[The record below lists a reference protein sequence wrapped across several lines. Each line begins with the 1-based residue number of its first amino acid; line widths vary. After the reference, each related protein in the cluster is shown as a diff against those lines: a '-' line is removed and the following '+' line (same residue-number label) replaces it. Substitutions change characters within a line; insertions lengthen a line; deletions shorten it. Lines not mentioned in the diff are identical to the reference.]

1 MSSSSPHRTR
11 PWHTIVIG
19 ILTVGFLGLF
29 LRSIDLREA
38 WNAVLHAHAGW
49 IAGAIGATLVTYL
62 LRSWRWQVLLAPIG
76 RVSYRTSFRA
86 TVMGFAGNLLLPA
99 RAGEVLRA
107 YVIARHERVN
117 AASAF
122 ATVIVERLLDL
133 VTVLLL
139 FACGIL
145 FSGIDVGPAI
155 SVAGWIAAAGA
166 VASLI
171 VLFVLAGHPERVGTL
186 VDRLSS
192 RLPARLAGVV
202 GQLAR
207 TLTGG
212 LKVMRSPAHFV
223 VALAWSLPVWLSIAF
238 GIIFV
243 SWAFNLKLTMLGAF
257 LVVGYLTVGVSVPTP
272 GATGGFHYFYKLAM
286 TQFFAASDSAAAA
299 AAIAL
304 HLVSFI
310 PVTILGLIFMWQ
322 DGLSVGNVKAMNAQ
336 ADRGAE
342 TAGE

>member
-1 MSSSSPHRTR
+1 MSSSSPLRTR
-11 PWHTIVIG
+11 PWQTIVIG
-19 ILTVGFLGLF
+19 VLTVGFLALF

-38 WNAVLHAHAGW
+38 WNAVLDAHAGW
-49 IAGAIGATLVTYL
+49 IGAAIGTTLITYL
-62 LRSWRWQVLLAPIG
+62 LRSWRWQVLLEPIG
-76 RVSYRTSFRA
+76 RVSFRTAFRA

-99 RAGEVLRA
+99 RAGEFVRA
-107 YVIARHERVN
+107 YVISRHERVN
-117 AASAF
+117 VASAF

-155 SVAGWIAAAGA
+155 AAAGWVAAAGA
-166 VASLI
+166 LASL
-171 VLFVLAGHPERVGTL
+171 VLLFVLAGHPERVGLL
-186 VDRLSS
+186 VDRLSR
-192 RLPARLAGVV
+192 RLPARLAGIV

-212 LKVMRSPAHFV
+212 LKVMRSPWHFAL
-223 VALAWSLPVWLSIAF
+223 ALAWSVPVWLSIAF

-243 SWAFNLKLTMLGAF
+243 SWAFNLKLTVLGSF

-286 TQFFAASDSAAAA
+286 TEFFAASDSAAGA
-299 AAIAL
+299 AAIVL
-304 HLVSFI
+304 HLVSFV
-310 PVTILGLIFMWQ
+310 PVTILGLVYMWQ
-322 DGLSVGNVKAMNAQ
+322 DGLSFGNVSAMKAEAEHE
-336 ADRGAE
+336 ADSGRE
-342 TAGE
+342 